1 MIYQRTK
8 SPRPPSIDLEDHTAF
23 YYISPEPLEIGANRV
38 IKRAFDIVFSVI
50 IIVGILSWLIPL
62 LAIGIKLSSRGPV
75 FFKQL
80 RSGRNNQP
88 FTCWKLRTLTESKD
102 AHTRDVTE
110 DDQRTTRL
118 GRLLRKSNLD
128 ELPQF
133 INVLMADMSVVG
145 PRPHMLAHTQIY
157 SEIRGDYMMRHHI
170 KPGITGWAQVMGYR
184 GQVKNEIQLR
194 KRVDHDLWY
203 KKNWTLLLDMK
214 IVWRTV
220 LTTLRGDKNA
230 Y

>member
-1 MIYQRTK
+1 M
-8 SPRPPSIDLEDHTAF
+8 
-23 YYISPEPLEIGANRV
+23 
-38 IKRAFDIVFSVI
+38 
-50 IIVGILSWLIPL
+50 
-62 LAIGIKLSSRGPV
+62 
-75 FFKQL
+75 
-80 RSGRNNQP
+80 
-88 FTCWKLRTLTESKD
+88 
-102 AHTRDVTE
+102 TE

-145 PRPHMLAHTQIY
+145 PRPHMLAHTRKN

-184 GQVKNEIQLR
+184 GQVKNEVQLR

-203 KKNWTLLLDMK
+203 KKNWTLLLDMN